1 MPVNVPGFAGGDRT
15 DIQLP
20 HPQEALLKKLH
31 ALGKPLVLILLN
43 GSALAVNWA
52 ADHLPAIVEAWY
64 PGQAGGQAL
73 ADILFGDYNPAGRL
87 PVTYYK
93 SVDDLPPFE
102 DYNMEGRTYRYFRG
116 EPLYPFGHG
125 LSYTTFAYS
134 NLRLSSDQLAPDKTL
149 TILVDITN
157 SGPVSGD
164 EVVQL
169 YIQDVQASVPRP
181 IKDLK
186 GFKRLTL
193 KSAETKTVAFEL
205 SLNQLGFYDEAMNFV
220 IEAGPLNIMVGASS
234 ADIRLTKQFDIT
246 SETIN
251 IEPANIF
258 VTPVQVL

>member
-1 MPVNVPGFAGGDRT
+1 
-15 DIQLP
+15 
-20 HPQEALLKKLH
+20 
-31 ALGKPLVLILLN
+31 
-43 GSALAVNWA
+43 
-52 ADHLPAIVEAWY
+52 VEAWY

-125 LSYTTFAYS
+125 LSYTTFEYS